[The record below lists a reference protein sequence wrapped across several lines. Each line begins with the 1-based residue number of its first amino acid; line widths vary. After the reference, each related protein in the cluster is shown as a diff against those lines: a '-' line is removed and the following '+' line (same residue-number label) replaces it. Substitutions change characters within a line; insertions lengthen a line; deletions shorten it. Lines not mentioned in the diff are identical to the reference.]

1 MMGEKEQKKTE
12 FFTVKEVSGRTG
24 LSVSTL
30 RYYDSEGLTP
40 QITRSSGG
48 VRQYTQEDV
57 CWLELICCL
66 KHSGMALEDIRRFM
80 GLCLG
85 GEETAEERREILLEQ
100 RKLIGRKI
108 EQLQCSL
115 KLIECKLEH
124 YKEVGLFHFGEP

>member
-1 MMGEKEQKKTE
+1 MEEKKRKKAE
-12 FFTVKEVSGRTG
+12 FFTVKEVSERTG
-24 LSVSTL
+24 LSISTL

-40 QITRSSGG
+40 QITRNGSG

-66 KHSGMALEDIRRFM
+66 KHSGMALEDIRKFM

-85 GEETAEERREILLEQ
+85 GEETAEERRKVLLGQKE
-100 RKLIGRKI
+100 LICRKI

-115 KLIECKLEH
+115 ELIECKIEH
-124 YKEVGLFHFGEP
+124 YKEVGVFHFGEE